1 MVLATTATRPRTR
14 SRTPVPTRT
23 GQWAPFDGDIDAY
36 SATVIGRA
44 LRDYQLEAARAI
56 VHHALERTGE
66 TLVVMFARQMGKN
79 ELSAQ
84 VEGYLLDTFGA
95 GDGATMVKAAP
106 TFRPQ
111 LHVSLARLRSSLH
124 APRYQGALRGQHGY
138 RLGLGRAEIAF
149 LSAAPHAHVA
159 GATASLLLEVDEAQ
173 DVDADKYQRDLRP
186 MVSSTS
192 APTVLYGTAWAP
204 DSLLEVQRAANDALT
219 ARDGIR
225 RNFVCDWTVGAER
238 NPAYRR
244 FVEAE
249 IARLGEAHPLIRTQY
264 LLQHAD
270 GAGAFFSA
278 ESLALMRGT
287 HGREEAPA
295 DLRDTYVAGVDIAG
309 GVDADQGLA
318 STAGDRRDAT
328 VVTIAKVTAVADGGH
343 PVTRVVAC
351 YRWQNR
357 PLHEQHDRLLRLLR
371 DTWRVRRACVD
382 ASGIG
387 ADLAARLG
395 RVMGSVVEPI
405 AFSVQAKSRLAYGVL
420 AHAGAGRLTW
430 WGEDGRSRE
439 YAAAWREITAV
450 RPVLRA
456 GNQLGWQAPQQ
467 VGHDDHVAS
476 LALCSWAAQVAAPVA
491 TQVMARGGSNRA
503 RTARGAPEGRF

>member
-1 MVLATTATRPRTR
+1 MSLATTATRTGAR
-14 SRTPVPTRT
+14 SRLPTPTRG
-23 GQWAPFDGDIDAY
+23 GQWVPYAGDLETY
-36 SATVIGRA
+36 SADVIGRA
-44 LRDYQLEAARAI
+44 MRDYQIEAARAV
-56 VHHALERTGE
+56 VHHALNRTGE

-84 VEGYLLDTFGA
+84 CEGYLLDLHGA
-95 GDGATMVKAAP
+95 SGATMVKAAP

-111 LHVSLARLRSSLH
+111 LHVSLARLRASLH
-124 APRYQGALRGQHGY
+124 AKRYQGAVRGAHGY

-192 APTVLYGTAWAP
+192 AATVLYGTAWAP

-219 ARDGIR
+219 AKDGIR
-225 RNFVCDWTVGAER
+225 RNFICDWTVGAAA

-270 GAGAFFSA
+270 GAGAFFNA
-278 ESLALMRGT
+278 ETLALMRGT
-287 HGREEAPA
+287 HVREDAPA
-295 DLRDTYVAGVDIAG
+295 DLRDTYVAGVDVAG

-318 STAGDRRDAT
+318 AADDRRDAT

-343 PVTRVVAC
+343 PVARVVQC

-357 PLHEQHDRLLRLLR
+357 PLHEQYERLVRLLR
-371 DTWRVRRACVD
+371 DTWHVRRACVD
-382 ASGIG
+382 ASGVG
-387 ADLAARLG
+387 ADLAARLA
-395 RVMGSVVEPI
+395 RALGSVIEPV
-405 AFSVQAKSRLAYGVL
+405 AFSVQSKSRLAYGVM
-420 AHAGAGRLTW
+420 AHAAAGRLSW
-430 WGEDGRSRE
+430 WSEDGRSPE
-439 YAAAWREITAV
+439 YAQAWRELTAV
-450 RPVLRA
+450 RPVLRS
-456 GNQLGWQAPQQ
+456 GNMLGWDAPRS

-491 TQVMARGGSNRA
+491 TQVMTR
-503 RTARGAPEGRF
+503 RTPARGARGAVQSEGRF